1 MTEQKRYKISVV
13 TAVYN
18 VRPYLKEM
26 IQSILS
32 QTIGLENIQ
41 LILIDDGSSDGSDAI
56 CDYYTLQYPDNILTI
71 HKENGGVSSARNE
84 GLRHALGDYV
94 NFTDADD
101 LLDENALE
109 KMYHFLERNRH
120 QIDLVVI
127 PLQCLGMNE
136 RHPLDYRVKK

>member
-56 CDYYTLQYPDNILTI
+56 CDYYTLFFI
-71 HKENGGVSSARNE
+71 
-84 GLRHALGDYV
+84 
-94 NFTDADD
+94 
-101 LLDENALE
+101 
-109 KMYHFLERNRH
+109 
-120 QIDLVVI
+120 QII
-127 PLQCLGMNE
+127 F
-136 RHPLDYRVKK
+136 